1 MCSLYSYWRIFNT
14 LSYRKLL
21 QKNIANDFN
30 KTQAVLFI
38 YDSIKL
44 ITKYLQN
51 IYDNLIVYF
60 QLEIV
65 YKYRK
70 T

>member
-14 LSYRKLL
+14 LFYRKLL

-30 KTQAVLFI
+30 KTQSVLFI

-44 ITKYLQN
+44 IKKYLQN